1 MSAVVP
7 ESRSRVVTDFRKP
20 VLTLVEVSWTDAGG
34 TVQTVGARME
44 DKSVGGACIRVKTPI
59 VAGSKMRVQGRIEH
73 FSGTVRYCRP
83 EGMEYLVGVQRD
95 AMESAVPERPRA
107 PDVPPQ
113 KNAGRGDPVVSTGV
127 VPTGVVS
134 AGVVS
139 TVKDSKVSDS
149 AVKDPTIKDPTIKDS
164 IVKDSA
170 VKVSTVKTQSPPK
183 RPESKPSEVR
193 IVEHKAEH
201 KVEQKEPKVES
212 TAIVLIASSTTA
224 PGQSDSTRSR
234 PRDFDALLPV
244 EPPLELPGEPRTDAQ
259 AEQPPEQAGK
269 KRKHMLS
276 KWLELPWREK
286 QEGLSVS
293 GPENGEASSH
303 GSSNGKSEKE
313 NPMSQSTPPTPK
325 APVRSAREVPSF
337 QVDLSTMEDIY
348 RAAGIMDP
356 RKGYS
361 INKVVE
367 MLRSEHIRALSKEMK
382 RAAVLMA
389 LDIAGVQV
397 EQVQRDAKARQDAL
411 DAHEA
416 EQKKRVEAEWARKA
430 DEITQIKA
438 ELESIKAHYTARI
451 AINMEG
457 VAKEKAIFAG
467 WITLKQQ
474 ECQSMAEAVEMCLKA
489 PVTEPASAPAS
500 DVSTVKASAKTV

>member
-44 DKSVGGACIRVKTPI
+44 DKSVGGACIRVKTAI
-59 VAGSKMRVQGRIEH
+59 AVGSKMRVQGRVEH

-95 AMESAVPERPRA
+95 TMESAIAERPNA

-113 KNAGRGDPVVSTGV
+113 KGAGNGDAAGSTGV
-127 VPTGVVS
+127 L
-134 AGVVS
+134 S
-139 TVKDSKVSDS
+139 TVEDLGVKDS
-149 AVKDPTIKDPTIKDS
+149 AVKDSTI
-164 IVKDSA
+164 KDSA
-170 VKVSTVKTQSPPK
+170 VKVSTVKTQIPPK

-193 IVEHKAEH
+193 IVEHKVEH
-201 KVEQKEPKVES
+201 KVEPKVES
-212 TAIVLIASSTTA
+212 TAIVLIASSASA

-244 EPPLELPGEPRTDAQ
+244 ESPVELPGEPRTDAQ

-313 NPMSQSTPPTPK
+313 NLMSQSTPPTPK

>member
-1 MSAVVP
+1 M
-7 ESRSRVVTDFRKP
+7 
-20 VLTLVEVSWTDAGG
+20 
-34 TVQTVGARME
+34 
-44 DKSVGGACIRVKTPI
+44 
-59 VAGSKMRVQGRIEH
+59 
-73 FSGTVRYCRP
+73 
-83 EGMEYLVGVQRD
+83 
-95 AMESAVPERPRA
+95 
-107 PDVPPQ
+107 
-113 KNAGRGDPVVSTGV
+113 
-127 VPTGVVS
+127 
-134 AGVVS
+134 
-139 TVKDSKVSDS
+139 
-149 AVKDPTIKDPTIKDS
+149 
-164 IVKDSA
+164 
-170 VKVSTVKTQSPPK
+170 
-183 RPESKPSEVR
+183 
-193 IVEHKAEH
+193 
-201 KVEQKEPKVES
+201 
-212 TAIVLIASSTTA
+212 
-224 PGQSDSTRSR
+224 RSR
-234 PRDFDALLPV
+234 PRDFDALQQVEPPVDLPV
-244 EPPLELPGEPRTDAQ
+244 ELRTEVPP
-259 AEQPPEQAGK
+259 EQPPEQAGK

-293 GPENGEASSH
+293 GPENGEASSRQ
-303 GSSNGKSEKE
+303 GNSSGKSEKE
-313 NPMSQSTPPTPK
+313 NLMSQSTPPTPK

-367 MLRSEHIRALSKEMK
+367 MLHSEHIRGLSKEMK

-416 EQKKRVEAEWARKA
+416 EQTKRVEAEWARKA
-430 DEITQIKA
+430 DEVTQIKA

-451 AINMEG
+451 GINMEG

-467 WITLKQQ
+467 WITQKQQ

-489 PVTEPASAPAS
+489 PVTVTEPANAPAS
-500 DVSTVKASAKTV
+500 DVSAVKASAKTV

>member
-44 DKSVGGACIRVKTPI
+44 DKSVGGARIRVKTPI
-59 VAGSKMRVQGRIEH
+59 VVGSRMRVQGRVEH

-83 EGMEYLVGVQRD
+83 EGMEYLVGLQRD
-95 AMESAVPERPRA
+95 AMESAIPERPSA
-107 PDVPPQ
+107 PEVPPQ
-113 KNAGRGDPVVSTGV
+113 KSASRGDAAVSTGV
-127 VPTGVVS
+127 VSTGL
-134 AGVVS
+134 VS
-139 TVKDSKVSDS
+139 TVKDSKAIDS
-149 AVKDPTIKDPTIKDS
+149 TI
-164 IVKDSA
+164 KDSA
-170 VKVSTVKTQSPPK
+170 VKVSTVKTQSPLK

-201 KVEQKEPKVES
+201 KAEHKVEQIVGQKVGQKIEPKLES
-212 TAIVLIASSTTA
+212 TAIVLIASSTSA
-224 PGQSDSTRSR
+224 PVQSDSMRSR
-234 PRDFDALLPV
+234 PRDFDALQQVEPPVDLPV
-244 EPPLELPGEPRTDAQ
+244 ELRTEVPP
-259 AEQPPEQAGK
+259 EQPPEQAGK

-303 GSSNGKSEKE
+303 GNSSGKSEKE
-313 NPMSQSTPPTPK
+313 NLMSQSTPPTPK

-367 MLRSEHIRALSKEMK
+367 MLHSEHIRGLSKEMK

-416 EQKKRVEAEWARKA
+416 EQTKRVEAEWARKA
-430 DEITQIKA
+430 DEVTQIKA

-451 AINMEG
+451 GINMEG

-467 WITLKQQ
+467 WITQKQQ

-489 PVTEPASAPAS
+489 PVTVTEPANAPAS
-500 DVSTVKASAKTV
+500 DVSAVKASAKTV